1 MPPTHL
7 PILETSEQTMLRA
20 WVELAGAVYKLNRR
34 IVATLTQQDVT
45 LPQFDVMATLRFSE
59 GVTQQRLA
67 ERLLVTKGN
76 VCGLLDR
83 LERLK
88 WVSAGPIA
96 RTPRQSTP
104 SDPRRSAKDR
114 RPPAA
119 TRCDRNRR
127 SLGPLSGRP
136 IILAADA
143 AEAQRHR
150 RTRLMQKI
158 AHLV

>member
-59 GVTQQRLA
+59 GVTQQHLA

-88 WVSAGPIA
+88 WVE
-96 RTPRQSTP
+96 
-104 SDPRRSAKDR
+104 R
-114 RPPAA
+114 RPDRQDARANRLHLTPAG
-119 TRCDRNRR
+119 RR
-127 SLGPLSGRP
+127 KIDALLPQHDAIVIGVLSA
-136 IILAADA
+136 LSAADLSSL
-143 AEAQRHR
+143 R
-150 RTRLMQKI
+150 RMLRKLNAI
-158 AHLV
+158 DELC